1 MEHKITHT
9 LKTNKKPYM
18 MAKIDMSKY
27 FDRLNWTFV
36 IKILKSFGFTGA
48 WIN

>member
-9 LKTNKKPYM
+9 LKTNKNPYM
-18 MAKIDMSKY
+18 MAKINMSKY
-27 FDRLNWTFV
+27 FDRLNWKFV
-36 IKILKSFGFTGA
+36 IKILKSFGFLGA